1 VTTVD
6 LGGPAIAEPPPQI
19 QELIGVIRQVTV
31 LIKEQAR
38 DLGRSRRLR
47 RLISSLD
54 GPGIGASEAT
64 EGRPALLYWLSRIDE
79 IIDPLETTFINQLV
93 AAYSVDPARFEA
105 LGLTANTSAWRLKHA
120 AFSVAAAYAQ
130 QEPPSYMSA
139 EAKVLREIEQRGPAF
154 EIGDS
159 IIGSALAAVPA
170 VGSFLSE
177 GYQEVKENLE
187 ALGGIAKNAASA
199 AVVVARRA
207 FGLIAKPFKRNTPPP
222 REPATAEE

>member
-1 VTTVD
+1 M
-6 LGGPAIAEPPPQI
+6 AS
-19 QELIGVIRQVTV
+19 GV
-31 LIKEQAR
+31 L
-38 DLGRSRRLR
+38 
-47 RLISSLD
+47 
-54 GPGIGASEAT
+54 
-64 EGRPALLYWLSRIDE
+64 
-79 IIDPLETTFINQLV
+79 
-93 AAYSVDPARFEA
+93 
-105 LGLTANTSAWRLKHA
+105 
-120 AFSVAAAYAQ
+120 
-130 QEPPSYMSA
+130 
-139 EAKVLREIEQRGPAF
+139 GPAF

-207 FGLIAKPFKRNTPPP
+207 FGRIAKPFKRNTPRP